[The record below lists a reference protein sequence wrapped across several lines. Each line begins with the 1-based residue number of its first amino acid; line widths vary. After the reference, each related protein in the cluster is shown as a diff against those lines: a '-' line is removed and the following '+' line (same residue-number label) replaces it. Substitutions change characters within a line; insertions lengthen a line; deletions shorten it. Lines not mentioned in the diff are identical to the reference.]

1 MPDTAAISLKAAL
14 GMWSLW
20 QSPYTDRL
28 LDVIENAS
36 EKDKGFYEGLYEN
49 GAGPIREFTANNNG
63 IMLEALLF
71 KKQGRLL
78 KFNTPDPSSAKYAP
92 ALWDKT
98 LVNVFD
104 DKNTPFN
111 RPFITPDA
119 NLKTRVNKRGR
130 AAQCAF
136 LQSL

>member
-36 EKDKGFYEGLYEN
+36 EKTKVSTK
-49 GAGPIREFTANNNG
+49 ACMKRRGPIREFTANNNG

-71 KKQGRLL
+71 K
-78 KFNTPDPSSAKYAP
+78 S
-92 ALWDKT
+92 
-98 LVNVFD
+98 
-104 DKNTPFN
+104 
-111 RPFITPDA
+111 
-119 NLKTRVNKRGR
+119 RGD
-130 AAQCAF
+130 C
-136 LQSL
+136 